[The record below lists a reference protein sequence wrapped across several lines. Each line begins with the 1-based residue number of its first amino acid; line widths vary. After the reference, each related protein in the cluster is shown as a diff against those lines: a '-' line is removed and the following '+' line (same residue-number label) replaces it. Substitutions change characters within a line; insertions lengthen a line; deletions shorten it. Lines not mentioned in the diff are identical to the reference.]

1 MCRIA
6 NIPSSTSNRVY
17 FEIGGKL
24 FCYSLR
30 HFSIITGLKCEGDAD
45 YKYVVIG
52 EISQFAKSY
61 FKQTSR
67 FKRET
72 LES

>member
-6 NIPSSTSNRVY
+6 NVPGSTSDEMY

-24 FCYSLR
+24 FCYSLH
-30 HFSIITGLKCEGDAD
+30 HFAMITGLKCKEMRTTNTMWL
-45 YKYVVIG
+45 VREVNMWSPTLSR
-52 EISQFAKSY
+52 SQDL
-61 FKQTSR
+61 
-67 FKRET
+67 REKP